1 MTEQPAEAAAPGDG
15 AVPGGPAAPAYPPV
29 APAPLPPA
37 PSSRA
42 PDGTADARLLRRV
55 RWQLV
60 AFSGGATLIVLL
72 VLGGLLYWTVSRTLA
87 ANSVSQLQERCDAIA
102 DVVQGGR
109 PFDPGLLSLAFGG
122 RGSGTIA
129 YVVDPQGGSIGPQ
142 GLAVVGLPDVNS
154 IAAART
160 AGRDIRTL
168 DVADVPVRIYSQ
180 VANRNGRQFVVQIVA
195 DRTAEANT
203 LTGLLAVL
211 AIGGLGAVVVAGAAG
226 FAYAG
231 RALVPIR
238 ESLRRQREFAA
249 DASHELRT
257 PLAVIRA
264 SVEHLR
270 RHPRK
275 PVDSVGTALEDIEAE
290 VGRLTHL
297 VDDLLL
303 LARADSG
310 AIELERRPLDLADVA
325 ADAVAPLAQLA
336 SERRVALVLDPEPAP
351 AVGDSGRLE
360 QVVGILVDNA
370 VRHSPP
376 DGKVL
381 VRTRAERDGAS
392 VVVEDE
398 GPGIS
403 AEDADRIFDRFWRA
417 PGAPEGGTGLGLAI
431 ARWVVE
437 RHGGSIAVDPSMQ
450 RGARFTVRLP
460 A

>member
-1 MTEQPAEAAAPGDG
+1 MTGHTDSELAGQPVPEQPA
-15 AVPGGPAAPAYPPV
+15 VPSERPV
-29 APAPLPPA
+29 PI
-37 PSSRA
+37 SRSE
-42 PDGTADARLLRRV
+42 DGTFDARLLRRV

-60 AFSGGATLIVLL
+60 AFSGGATFLVLL
-72 VLGGLLYWTVSRTLA
+72 VLGALLYATVSRTLA
-87 ANSVSQLQERCDAIA
+87 VNSVSQLQDRCNALV

-109 PFDPGLLSLAFGG
+109 PFDPGQLGLAFGG
-122 RGSGTIA
+122 RGSGTLA
-129 YVVDPQGGSIGPQ
+129 YVVDPQGGFLGPRD
-142 GLAVVGLPDVNS
+142 LAVAGLPDTTS

-160 AGRDIRTL
+160 AGTDVRTASI
-168 DVADVPVRIYSQ
+168 ADVPVRIYSQ
-180 VANRNGRQFVVQIVA
+180 AAIRNGRQFVVQIVA
-195 DRTAEANT
+195 DRTSESNT
-203 LTGLLAVL
+203 LGGLLAVL
-211 AIGGLGAVVVAGAAG
+211 AIGGLGAVILAAAAG
-226 FAYAG
+226 FAYSG

-275 PVDSVGTALEDIEAE
+275 PVESVGTALEDIEAE

-310 AIELERRPLDLADVA
+310 AIELEHRPLDLADVA

-336 SERRVALVLDPEPAP
+336 SERKVALVLDPEPAP
-351 AVGDSGRLE
+351 AVGDAGRLG

-381 VRTRAERDGAS
+381 VRTRADRDGAS

-398 GPGIS
+398 GPGIPP
-403 AEDADRIFDRFWRA
+403 EDADHIFDRFWRA
-417 PGAPEGGTGLGLAI
+417 PGAPDGGTGLGLAI

-437 RHGGSIAVDPSMQ
+437 RHGGSIAVDPSAP

>member
-1 MTEQPAEAAAPGDG
+1 MTGQHDPGE
-15 AVPGGPAAPAYPPV
+15 
-29 APAPLPPA
+29 APAPARTPA
-37 PSSRA
+37 PDRT
-42 PDGTADARLLRRV
+42 PDATADARLLRRV

-60 AFSGGATLIVLL
+60 AFSGGATLLVLL
-72 VLGGLLYWTVSRTLA
+72 VLGALVYWTVSRTLS
-87 ANSVSQLQERCDAIA
+87 ANSVSQLEDRSEAIA
-102 DVVQGGR
+102 DVVSGGR
-109 PFDPGLLSLAFGG
+109 PLDPGLLSLAFGG

-129 YVVDPQGGSIGPQ
+129 YVIDPQGGSIGPQ
-142 GLAVVGLPDVNS
+142 GLAVVGLPDEKS
-154 IAAART
+154 IAAARAT
-160 AGRDIRTL
+160 GRDVRIES
-168 DVADVPVRIYSQ
+168 VADVPVRVYSQ
-180 VANRNGRQFVVQIVA
+180 TAVRNGRQFVVQIVA

-211 AIGGLGAVVVAGAAG
+211 LIGGLGAVVLAAVAG

-231 RALVPIR
+231 RALIPIR
-238 ESLRRQREFAA
+238 DSLRRQREFAA

-257 PLAVIRA
+257 PLAVIRT

-275 PVDSVGTALEDIEAE
+275 PVESVGTALEDIEAE

-310 AIELERRPLDLADVA
+310 AIELEHRPLDLADVA

-336 SERRVALVLDPEPAP
+336 SERKVALVLDPEPAP
-351 AVGDSGRLE
+351 AVGDPGRLG

-381 VRTRAERDGAS
+381 VRTRTERDGAS

-398 GPGIS
+398 GPGIA
-403 AEDADRIFDRFWRA
+403 AEDAERVFDRFWRA

-437 RHGGSIAVDPSMQ
+437 RHGGSIVVDPSSPH
-450 RGARFTVRLP
+450 GARFTVRLP

>member
-1 MTEQPAEAAAPGDG
+1 MTDASGPSPAEP
-15 AVPGGPAAPAYPPV
+15 PAARPPT
-29 APAPLPPA
+29 AG
-37 PSSRA
+37 
-42 PDGTADARLLRRV
+42 GTADARLLRRV

-60 AFSGGATLIVLL
+60 AFSGGATFLVLL
-72 VLGGLLYWTVSRTLA
+72 ILGGLLYWTVSRTLA
-87 ANSVSQLQERCDAIA
+87 ANNVSQLRDRCDALV

-109 PFDPGLLSLAFGG
+109 PFEPGQLSLAFGG
-122 RGSGTIA
+122 PGSGTIA
-129 YVVDPQGGSIGPQ
+129 YVIDPQGGSVGPQ
-142 GLAVVGLPDVNS
+142 GLAVVGLPDSTS

-160 AGRDIRTL
+160 AGTDVRTL
-168 DVADVPVRIYSQ
+168 SVADVPVRVYSQ
-180 VANRNGRQFVVQIVA
+180 IAIRNGRQFVVQIVA

-203 LTGLLAVL
+203 LERLLAVL
-211 AIGGLGAVVVAGAAG
+211 AVGGLGAVLLAGVAG

-238 ESLRRQREFAA
+238 DSLRRQREFAA

-275 PVDSVGTALEDIEAE
+275 PVESVGTALEDIEAE

-310 AIELERRPLDLADVA
+310 AIELERRPIDLADVA

-336 SERRVALVLDPEPAP
+336 SERKVALVLDPEPAP
-351 AVGDSGRLE
+351 AVGDAGRLG
-360 QVVGILVDNA
+360 QVVEILVDNA

-376 DGKVL
+376 DGTVV
-381 VRTRAERDGAS
+381 VRTRTERDGAS

-398 GPGIS
+398 GPGIA
-403 AEDADRIFDRFWRA
+403 AEDAQRIFDRFWRA
-417 PGAPEGGTGLGLAI
+417 PGAPDGGTGLGLAI

-437 RHGGSIAVDPSMQ
+437 RHGGSIVVDPSAS